1 MNVASRFLGE
11 GVRPDFDQAPLTV
24 AWEITRSCPLRCVHC
39 RAVAQVRRDPD
50 ELSIDEGTALIAD
63 AADMGTK
70 VFVLTGG
77 DPLAR
82 PDVFDLIEAVEA
94 SGMHCGFSPSTTPR
108 LTADALGRAV
118 DAGAGTIHLSLDGA
132 SAATHDAFRG
142 VRGSFERA
150 MSGVGYAAELDAR
163 LQVGTTVCRRT
174 VGDLEAIV
182 PLLEGRVDL
191 WSLFF
196 LVPTGRGRNEDV
208 LDAQGHEEILEWL
221 ATADLPVPVRTVA
234 APTFRRVLAEA
245 GRPAA
250 PGVNDGNGFAFVSH
264 RGEVCPSGFL
274 QLPVGTVREQPLS
287 HWYRDDPLFRSLRD
301 TALLEGTCGACE
313 WKEICGGSRARA
325 WATTGN
331 PLAADP
337 SCIRVADSAA

>member
-1 MNVASRFLGE
+1 MKVGSRFLGA
-11 GVRPDFDQAPLTV
+11 GKGLDFAEAPLTV

-50 ELSIDEGTALIAD
+50 ELSVDEGIALIED

-70 VFVLTGG
+70 VFVITGG

-82 PDVFDLIEAVEA
+82 PDVFQMIEAVES

-108 LTADALGRAV
+108 LTAEALKRAV
-118 DAGAGTIHLSLDGA
+118 DAGVGTVHLSLDGA
-132 SAATHDAFRG
+132 SALTHDDFRG
-142 VRGSFERA
+142 VSGSFERA
-150 MSGVGYAAELDAR
+150 MNGIEYAAALDSR

-196 LVPTGRGRNEDV
+196 LVPTGRGRSEDL
-208 LDAQGHEEILEWL
+208 LDAYAHEEVLQWL
-221 ATADLPVPVRTVA
+221 ATADLPMPVRTVA
-234 APTFRRVLAEA
+234 APTFRRVLAETGSA
-245 GRPAA
+245 AA

-287 HWYRDDPLFRSLRD
+287 HWYRNDPLFRSLRD
-301 TALLEGTCGACE
+301 PALLEGTCGTCE

-337 SCIRVADSAA
+337 SCTRVADSAA